1 MNPQQSRLKGK
12 VDLPL
17 LAWTRKKPVLVQGL
31 DQDHALI
38 PEADQEVESALTPG
52 RALAHAGVQD
62 LVLVVD
68 LDVADTLG
76 LDLAHMEEDTPGRQC
91 LIGVDT

>member
-1 MNPQQSRLKGK
+1 MSPQQSKLKGK

-17 LAWTRKKPVLVQGL
+17 LAWTRKKLVLVQGQ
-31 DQDHALI
+31 DQDHAPI
-38 PEADQEVESALTPG
+38 PEADQEVESVLTPG
-52 RALAHAGVQD
+52 RALALAGVRD

-68 LDVADTLG
+68 LDVADTPG